1 MTLKCRHSGI
11 LKSQCYVCGILLR
24 FCNLRNI
31 LLFCWYLHVT
41 LIEYHRYWLEV
52 HMRDILLGVI
62 IIKMKKVNIKQV
74 MLGTAALAGL
84 MVTSQAV
91 ANADSMTIKSGDTV
105 WAYSQKYHVSIDQIV
120 KENKLGSA
128 DLIIAGQKIN
138 IPGVKTS
145 DNSKTTTPASAS
157 SVKSTSA
164 ATSTSSQATSAVATS
179 SSVTSASSTS
189 EAASS
194 SVVSSSAAVQSST
207 STASESSSVASSA
220 ASVSQSSSVVSQAS
234 QSSVAS
240 TSQASNSSASQAS
253 TTNTTYTRAAATTQ
267 STTSSSTTTNV
278 SASSAISAAYT
289 LVGTPYEVLDCSA
302 FTQKAFAMAGQQIGR
317 TTYAQATLG
326 AHVSFSQA
334 QAGDLVF
341 WGSDSAPYHVAI
353 YLGGGQ
359 YIGAHTYGDPAS
371 VKSTAYYTPSFAI
384 HM

>member
-1 MTLKCRHSGI
+1 
-11 LKSQCYVCGILLR
+11 
-24 FCNLRNI
+24 
-31 LLFCWYLHVT
+31 
-41 LIEYHRYWLEV
+41 
-52 HMRDILLGVI
+52 MRDILLGVI

-91 ANADSMTIKSGDTV
+91 ANADSMTIQAGDTV
-105 WAYSQKYHVSIDQIV
+105 WAYSQKYHVSINEIV
-120 KENKLGSA
+120 KQNKLGSA

-145 DNSKTTTPASAS
+145 DNSKTTTTASAS

-164 ATSTSSQATSAVATS
+164 ATSTSSQATSAAATS

-189 EAASS
+189 QAASS
-194 SVVSSSAAVQSST
+194 SSVASTSAAVQSST
-207 STASESSSVASSA
+207 STASASSSVASSA
-220 ASVSQSSSVVSQAS
+220 AATSQSSSVVSSAS

-240 TSQASNSSASQAS
+240 QSSTSQSSVASQSSNNTSSTSQSSTSVAS
-253 TTNTTYTRAAATTQ
+253 QSSTQTTSRAA
-267 STTSSSTTTNV
+267 STTSSSTATTTNA
-278 SASSAISAAYT
+278 SYSSAIAAAYT
-289 LVGTPYEVLDCSA
+289 LVGTPYEQLDCSA
-302 FTQKAFAMAGQQIGR
+302 FTQAAFAKAGRQIGR

-341 WGSDSAPYHVAI
+341 WGSNGAPYHVAI

-359 YIGAHTYGDPAS
+359 YIGAHDYGDPAS
-371 VKSTAYYTPSFAI
+371 VKSTAYFTPSFAI

>member
-1 MTLKCRHSGI
+1 
-11 LKSQCYVCGILLR
+11 
-24 FCNLRNI
+24 
-31 LLFCWYLHVT
+31 
-41 LIEYHRYWLEV
+41 
-52 HMRDILLGVI
+52 MRDILLGVI

-91 ANADSMTIKSGDTV
+91 ANADSMTIKPGDTV

-120 KENKLGSA
+120 KQNKLGSA
-128 DLIIAGQKIN
+128 DFIVAGQKIN

-145 DNSKTTTPASAS
+145 DSSKTNTASAS
-157 SVKSTSA
+157 TVKSTSA
-164 ATSTSSQATSAVATS
+164 ATTSAASSQATSAVATS

-207 STASESSSVASSA
+207 STASVSSSVASSA
-220 ASVSQSSSVVSQAS
+220 AATSQSSSVVSSAS
-234 QSSVAS
+234 QSTASQGSTSNAS
-240 TSQASNSSASQAS
+240 TSTAS
-253 TTNTTYTRAAATTQ
+253 TTNTATSNTATSNTYRAAASSTTYTRAASTTTQ
-267 STTSSSTTTNV
+267 SSTTTNTNV

-302 FTQKAFAMAGQQIGR
+302 FTQKAFAMAGQSIGR

>member
-1 MTLKCRHSGI
+1 
-11 LKSQCYVCGILLR
+11 
-24 FCNLRNI
+24 
-31 LLFCWYLHVT
+31 
-41 LIEYHRYWLEV
+41 
-52 HMRDILLGVI
+52 MRDILLGVI

-128 DLIIAGQKIN
+128 DLIVAGQKIN

-145 DNSKTTTPASAS
+145 DNSKTATASAS

-164 ATSTSSQATSAVATS
+164 ATSTSSQATSAAATS

-189 EAASS
+189 QAASS
-194 SVVSSSAAVQSST
+194 SSVASTSAAVQSST
-207 STASESSSVASSA
+207 STASASSSVASSA
-220 ASVSQSSSVVSQAS
+220 AATSQSSSVVSSAS

-240 TSQASNSSASQAS
+240 QSSTSQSSVASQSNTNTSATSQSSTSAASQS
-253 TTNTTYTRAAATTQ
+253 TTRTTYRAA
-267 STTSSSTTTNV
+267 STTSSSTATTTNA
-278 SASSAISAAYT
+278 SYSSAIAAAYT
-289 LVGTPYEVLDCSA
+289 LVGTPYEQLDCSA
-302 FTQKAFAMAGQQIGR
+302 FTQKAFAMAGRQIGR
-317 TTYAQATLG
+317 DTVAQARLG
-326 AHVSFSQA
+326 AHVSFGQA

-341 WGSDSAPYHVAI
+341 WGSNVRPYHVAI

-359 YIGAHTYGDPAS
+359 YIGAHDYGDPAS
-371 VKSTAYYTPSFAI
+371 VKSTAYFTPSFAI